1 MLTITIA
8 AIFTDLILCLT
19 PARMIWYSDLPKP
32 QRVRLIIVFS
42 TCLLTTIVSSS
53 ALVRHIQELIHMQA
67 SLAHAYCIWFRGY
80 LDQWLAAAFEVS
92 SCPSYVLVHS

>member
-1 MLTITIA
+1 MLTISIA

-53 ALVRHIQELIHMQA
+53 TLVRHIE
-67 SLAHAYCIWFRGY
+67 AHTHAGFPRTR
-80 LDQWLAAAFEVS
+80 
-92 SCPSYVLVHS
+92 VLYMVPGLP